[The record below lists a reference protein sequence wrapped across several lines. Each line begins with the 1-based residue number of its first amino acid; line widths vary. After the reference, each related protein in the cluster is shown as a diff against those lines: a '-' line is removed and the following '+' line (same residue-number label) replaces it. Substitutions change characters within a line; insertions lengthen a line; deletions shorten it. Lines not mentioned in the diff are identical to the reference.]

1 MATEVNT
8 EATTQATGHPLTLKE
23 LRSFEAATRGWAEM
37 VSWEI
42 QNTPDG
48 PIITALIQSVQP

>member
-1 MATEVNT
+1 MGTEV
-8 EATTQATGHPLTLKE
+8 TTIAQTRATGNPLTLKE
-23 LRSFEAATRGWAEM
+23 LRSFEAATRGWPVTTE
-37 VSWEI
+37 WGI